1 MITFISTRKPQD
13 KTICTPNVQIG
24 KLQTVNEN
32 IAEPCATILMIIAY
46 QYYMKS
52 ALYHDY
58 IDVQAIAAHGFIF
71 LRVKVC
77 LQ

>member
-1 MITFISTRKPQD
+1 MITFTSTRKPQN
-13 KTICTPNVQIG
+13 KIVCIPNVQIG
-24 KLQTVNEN
+24 KQSKVNEN
-32 IAEPCATILMIIAY
+32 IVEPSATILMIIAH

-52 ALYHDY
+52 ALYHDA
-58 IDVQAIAAHGFIF
+58 QAIAAHSFIF

>member
-1 MITFISTRKPQD
+1 M
-13 KTICTPNVQIG
+13 
-24 KLQTVNEN
+24 
-32 IAEPCATILMIIAY
+32 AEPWATILMIIAY

-58 IDVQAIAAHGFIF
+58 IDAQAIAAHGFIF

-77 LQ
+77 LQWNECLMDVLTTKA

>member
-1 MITFISTRKPQD
+1 MITFTSTRKPQN
-13 KTICTPNVQIG
+13 KTVCIPNVQIG
-24 KLQTVNEN
+24 KLYKVNKN

-52 ALYHDY
+52 ALYHDA
-58 IDVQAIAAHGFIF
+58 QAIAAHSFIF

>member
-1 MITFISTRKPQD
+1 
-13 KTICTPNVQIG
+13 
-24 KLQTVNEN
+24 
-32 IAEPCATILMIIAY
+32 MIIAY

-58 IDVQAIAAHGFIF
+58 IDAQAIAAYGFIF

-77 LQ
+77 LQWNECLMDVLTTKA